1 MAGTQDPVTT
11 MAAGRGSVEGDV
23 LVASRL
29 EPMFGAR

>member
-11 MAAGRGSVEGDV
+11 MAAGRGDVEGDL
-23 LVASRL
+23 LVAARL